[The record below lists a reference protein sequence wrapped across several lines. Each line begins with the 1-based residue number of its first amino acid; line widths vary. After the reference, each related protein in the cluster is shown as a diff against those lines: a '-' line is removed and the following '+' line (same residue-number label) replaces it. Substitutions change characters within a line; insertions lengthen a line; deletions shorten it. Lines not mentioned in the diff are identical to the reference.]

1 MLKTALRNVAA
12 HKLRLLTTG
21 LAILLGVAFTTGTLV
36 FTDTLGQTFDDL
48 FATVYENTD
57 AVVRAEAAF
66 KDPNGFGDQRGRVD
80 ESLVDTVADVDGV
93 ARVHGNTTGYAQIV
107 DKDGEPLGN
116 PEMGAPVLGG
126 NWDEDETTNPY
137 TLVSGRAPTADDEA
151 VIDRKSAKEAG
162 YEPGDQATVLVQG
175 GPAEVTVTGI
185 VTFGSADSP
194 GGASVVLFPLAT
206 AQRLVGEPG
215 KFDEIAVVAED
226 GISQEE
232 IARRVGAA
240 LPAGV
245 EAVTGATVTKDTQDA
260 INSGLSFINTFLLVF
275 AGIALLVGGFIIFNT
290 FFITVAQRTREN
302 ALLRALGATKRQ
314 VLVAVLVEALAVGL
328 VASALGVIA
337 GLAVAAGLKV
347 LLDAFGVS
355 LPAGGVVVT
364 GRTIVTGLLIGV
376 GVTLVAAISPAR
388 KAGKVPPVA
397 AMRDVAVGSTG
408 YGSKQRIIV
417 GVAVLLAGVGALLYG
432 LFGNVDNALPVVALG
447 ALLTFFGV
455 SVLGRT
461 ISLPLSRVI
470 SWPLPR
476 LRGITGDLASENAK
490 RNPKRTAATASAL
503 MIGVGLVA
511 FFTIFAASVKASVD
525 ATMDK
530 TFAGDV
536 IVTGPGAFGSGGL
549 DPAVADRLADL
560 PEVDEVGAIR
570 GGFASIDGDA
580 QQVLGLDDA
589 LFDLFDIG
597 IVSGSPDDLD
607 ATSIAVHEDVAD
619 DKDLGVGDTVPV
631 VFRETGAKEMTVGLI
646 YSEQQPAG
654 DWVFPME
661 AWEANNADQ
670 YDFQVFV
677 KAKDGVSP
685 TTAAAAVE
693 DVTVDYP
700 GADVLDRSE
709 YVAEQTSFVD
719 QLLNLIYALLGL
731 AIIIALLGIANTLA
745 LSIIERTREVG
756 VLRAVGMTRGQLR
769 STIRWE
775 SVVIALQGTV
785 LGLVVG
791 VFFGWA
797 LVKAM
802 ADEGLNTFKIPYPT
816 LAIVVVLAA
825 LAGIVAAVLPA
836 RRAAKLDVLR
846 AIVSE

>member
-21 LAILLGVAFTTGTLV
+21 LAVMLGVAFTTGTLV
-36 FTDTLGQTFDDL
+36 FTDTMQKTFDDL
-48 FATVYENTD
+48 FATVYEHTD

-66 KDPNGFGDQRGRVD
+66 EDPSGFGDQRGRVD
-80 ESLVDTVADVDGV
+80 ESLVETVAAVDGV
-93 ARVHGNTTGYAQIV
+93 ASVQGNTTGYAQII
-107 DKDGEPLGN
+107 DKEGEPLGN

-126 NWDEDETTNPY
+126 DWDEDETTNPY
-137 TLVSGRAPTADDEA
+137 TLVAGEAPAADDDA

-162 YEPGDQATVLVQG
+162 YEPGDEATVLVQG
-175 GPAEVTVTGI
+175 GPTEVTVTGI

-194 GGASVVLFPLAT
+194 GGATVVLFPLEA

-232 IARRVGAA
+232 IAQRVSAD
-240 LPAGV
+240 LPDGV
-245 EAVTGATVTKDTQDA
+245 EAVTGTTVTEETQDA
-260 INSGLSFINTFLLVF
+260 INSGLSFINTFLLIF
-275 AGIALLVGGFIIFNT
+275 AAIALLVGGFIIFNT

-328 VASALGVIA
+328 VASALGVVA
-337 GLAVAAGLKV
+337 GLAVAVGLKA
-347 LLDAFGVS
+347 LLDAVGIS
-355 LPAGGVVVT
+355 LPAGGIVIT
-364 GRTIVTGLLIGV
+364 SATIVTGLLAGV
-376 GVTLVAAISPAR
+376 VVTLVAAVSPAR

-397 AMRDVAVGSTG
+397 AMRDVAVSSTG
-408 YGSKQRIIV
+408 YGSKQRIVV
-417 GVAVLLAGVGALLYG
+417 GVTVLLAGVGALLYG
-432 LFGNVDNALPVVALG
+432 LFGDVDNALPVVGLG

-476 LRGITGDLASENAK
+476 LRGITGELASENAK

-525 ATMDK
+525 ATMGE

-536 IVTGPGAFGSGGL
+536 IVTGPGTFGSGGL

-560 PEVDEVGAIR
+560 PEVEEVGAIR
-570 GGFASIDGDA
+570 GGFAEIDGDP
-580 QQVLGLDDA
+580 QEVLGIDNALFA
-589 LFDLFDIG
+589 LFDVG
-597 IVSGSPDDLD
+597 VVSGSPDDLD
-607 ATSIAVHEDVAD
+607 GDAIALHEDVAD
-619 DKDLGVGDTVPV
+619 EKGLGIGDTVPV
-631 VFRETGAKEMTVGLI
+631 VFRTTGAQEVTVGLI

-661 AWEANNADQ
+661 AWEANNAEQ

-677 KAKDGVSP
+677 KAADGVDP
-685 TTAAAAVE
+685 TEAAAAVE

-700 GADVLDRSE
+700 GANVLDQSE
-709 YVAEQTSFVD
+709 YVAEQTAFVD

-797 LVKAM
+797 LVEAM
-802 ADEGLNTFKIPYPT
+802 ADEGLNTFDIPYTT

-825 LAGIVAAVLPA
+825 IAGIVAAVLPA

-846 AIVSE
+846 AITSE

>member
-1 MLKTALRNVAA
+1 MLKTALRNVFA

-21 LAILLGVAFTTGTLV
+21 LAVMLGVAFTTGTLV
-36 FTDTLGQTFDDL
+36 FTDTMGKTFDDL
-48 FATVYENTD
+48 FASVYENTD

-66 KDPNGFGDQRGRVD
+66 EDPSGFGDQRGRVD
-80 ESLVDTVADVDGV
+80 ASLVDSVAAVDGV
-93 ARVHGNTTGYAQIV
+93 ASAQGNTTGYAQIV

-116 PEMGAPVLGG
+116 PEFGAPVFGG
-126 NWDEDETTNPY
+126 NWDEDEATNPF
-137 TLVSGRAPTADDEA
+137 TIAAGRAPAADGEA
-151 VIDRKSAKEAG
+151 VIDRQSATDAG
-162 YEPGDQATVLVQG
+162 FEPGDRATVLVQG
-175 GPAEVTVTGI
+175 GPIEVTVTGI

-194 GGASVVLFPLAT
+194 GGASVVLFPLET

-215 KFDEIAVVAED
+215 MFDEIAVVAED

-232 IARRVGAA
+232 IAQRVEAG
-240 LPAGV
+240 LPDGV
-245 EAVTGATVTKDTQDA
+245 EAVTGATVTEETQDA
-260 INSGLSFINTFLLVF
+260 INNGLSFINTFLLVF
-275 AGIALLVGGFIIFNT
+275 AVIALLVGAFIIFNT

-314 VLVAVLVEALAVGL
+314 VLMAVLVEALAVGL
-328 VASALGVIA
+328 VASAVGVAA

-347 LLDAFGVS
+347 LLDAFGIS
-355 LPAGGVVVT
+355 LPAGGIVVT
-364 GRTIVTGLLIGV
+364 SSTIVTGLVAGV
-376 GVTLVAAISPAR
+376 VVTLVAAISPAR

-397 AMRDVAVGSTG
+397 AMRDVAVSSTG
-408 YGSKQRIIV
+408 YGSKQRVIV
-417 GVAVLLAGVGALLYG
+417 GLVILLAGVGALLYG
-432 LFGNVDNALPVVALG
+432 LFGNVDNALPVVGLG
-447 ALLTFFGV
+447 ALITLFAVT
-455 SVLGRT
+455 VLGRT
-461 ISLPLSRVI
+461 VSLPLSRVI
-470 SWPLPR
+470 SWPLAR
-476 LRGITGDLASENAK
+476 LRGITGGLASENAK

-511 FFTIFAASVKASVD
+511 FITIFASSFKASVD
-525 ATMDK
+525 ATVSE
-530 TFAGDV
+530 TFTGDV

-549 DPAVADRLADL
+549 DPEVADRIADL

-570 GGFASIDGDA
+570 GGFAEIDGDA
-580 QQVLGLDDA
+580 QDVLGIDNA
-589 LFDLFDIG
+589 LFDLFDVG
-597 IVSGSPDDLD
+597 VVSGSPDDLD

-619 DKDLGVGDTVPV
+619 DKGLGIGDTVPV
-631 VFRETGAKEMTVGLI
+631 VFRTTGAQELTVRLV

-661 AWEANNADQ
+661 AWEANNAEQ

-677 KAKDGVSP
+677 KAADGVGP
-685 TTAAAAVE
+685 AAAAAAIE

-700 GADVLDRSE
+700 GAKVLDQSE
-709 YVAEQTSFVD
+709 YVAEQTGFVD
-719 QLLNLIYALLGL
+719 QILGLIYALLAL
-731 AIIIALLGIANTLA
+731 AIVIALLGIGNTLA
-745 LSIIERTREVG
+745 LSIIERTRELG
-756 VLRAVGMTRGQLR
+756 VLRAVGMTRTQLR

-797 LVKAM
+797 LVEAM
-802 ADEGLNTFKIPYPT
+802 ADEGLNTLDIPYTT
-816 LAIVVVLAA
+816 LAVVVVLAA
-825 LAGIVAAVLPA
+825 IAGIVAAVLPA